1 MFDTAAAV
9 AEVEQAI
16 DRLSRG
22 LEPETIPASAAMGL
36 VRTVA
41 HAERQLGGVKMRL
54 AGRVAETP
62 VWKHQGHRSPAH
74 WLAGESR
81 SSVAEAAGVLDTAA
95 KLAELP
101 ATLGGLR
108 DGVLSRPQ
116 AAAIADAAAVAP
128 GAEADLVALAARE
141 SLKGLRDE
149 AARRKTAHLDE
160 QARHAAILASRHVR
174 FGVEPDGAAT
184 LSVRATADA
193 VAEIRAGISHF
204 QNQVFDQARRDG
216 LRDRFEAYA
225 VDGLVAMARSA
236 LGGGD
241 AAAKRL
247 PTKVVVRVDGT
258 VLDRGHAREG
268 DTCEVTGA
276 GPVPASHVAELLATG
291 EAFAAVVATD
301 PAGRVTRVAHVGR
314 RPVADTSVLVDALA
328 ARGRDVTVAHHSP
341 PAGCLPAHGARVDH
355 AHLRGAGLR
364 STPPRDRPSRG
375 LGPHPPHQTRRA
387 RRVLLPSPPAE
398 DQVRLAP
405 RSRNRPP
412 PHAPARRAP
421 AARARPAVTR
431 AARRRGFPAAQ
442 VDLVGWRA

>member
-1 MFDTAAAV
+1 
-9 AEVEQAI
+9 
-16 DRLSRG
+16 
-22 LEPETIPASAAMGL
+22 
-36 VRTVA
+36 
-41 HAERQLGGVKMRL
+41 MRL

-108 DGVLSRPQ
+108 DGALSRPQ

-301 PAGRVTRVAHVGR
+301 PAGRVTGRHVGR
-314 RPVADTSVLVDALA
+314 PWPTPRPGRRSPH
-328 ARGRDVTVAHHSP
+328 GRDVTVATSP
-341 PAGCLPAHGARVDH
+341 RRMPTSAR
-355 AHLRGAGLR
+355 R
-364 STPPRDRPSRG
+364 SS
-375 LGPHPPHQTRRA
+375 GPHPSA
-387 RRVLLPSPPAE
+387 RCWAAINPAK
-398 DQVRLAP
+398 RSTIARTGPAP
-405 RSRNRPP
+405 T
-412 PHAPARRAP
+412 APNSTSSTGSVAI
-421 AARARPAVTR
+421 TTC
-431 AARRRGFPAAQ
+431 
-442 VDLVGWRA
+442 